1 MNRPVPHWLSCG
13 FRPFFLFGA
22 LAMAL
27 GVLAWLPM
35 LTGAWM
41 PPTAFA
47 PRDWHVHFLLF
58 GALMAIVAGF
68 ALTAVGH
75 WTGRSPVAG
84 RALGGL
90 LALWLAGR
98 VAVTVSA
105 AIGPLAAALV
115 DLAFPLTLVA
125 VFAREVTAAGNLK
138 NLPIVAMVG
147 LFGIA
152 DAAFH
157 WEAAATGLAAYSTR
171 AGVAILLL
179 LVIVI
184 GGRIIPTFTRN
195 WLGARRLGPPPPG
208 FGRFD
213 ALAVIASAAALIAW
227 AAAPEADASGVAL
240 LAAGFV
246 NALRLARWRGL
257 ATRAE
262 PLLAVLHLGYATV
275 PLGFALLGW
284 ALLDPAA
291 IEPTAALHVWL
302 VGTFGSMTL
311 AVMTRASRG
320 HSGRRLIADRIDV
333 ALYALVFLGAAAR
346 VAAPFAE
353 GGIQLALDVAG
364 GLWILAF
371 LGFAA
376 RYAPILLGPP
386 AEA

>member
-1 MNRPVPHWLSCG
+1 MSRPVPHWLSCG

-75 WTGRSPVAG
+75 WTGRPPVAG
-84 RALGGL
+84 RTLGAL

-115 DLAFPLTLVA
+115 DLAFPAALVA
-125 VFAREVTAAGNLK
+125 VFAREVAAAGNLK
-138 NLPIVAMVG
+138 NLPIVGMVG
-147 LFGIA
+147 LFGLA

-157 WEAAATGLAAYSTR
+157 WEAAAEGLAAASTR
-171 AGVAILLL
+171 AGVAILLM

-195 WLGARRLGPPPPG
+195 WLGARRLGPPPPS

-213 ALAVIASAAALIAW
+213 ALAVAISAIALAAW
-227 AAAPEADASGVAL
+227 AAAPGTPAAAVAL
-240 LAAGFV
+240 LAAGFA
-246 NALRLARWRGL
+246 NAVRLARWRGL
-257 ATRAE
+257 ATFGE

-275 PLGFALLGW
+275 PLGFAALGW

-291 IEPTAALHVWL
+291 LDPTAALHVWL

-320 HSGRRLIADRIDV
+320 HSGRRLAADGIDV
-333 ALYALVFLGAAAR
+333 TLYALVFAGTAAR
-346 VAAPFAE
+346 VAAPFAD
-353 GGIQLALDVAG
+353 GAMQAALDAAG
-364 GLWILAF
+364 GFWILAF

-386 AEA
+386 VDA

>member
-1 MNRPVPHWLSCG
+1 MTRPVPHWLSCG
-13 FRPFFLFGA
+13 FRPFFFVGA

-35 LTGAWM
+35 LTGVWQ

-47 PRDWHVHFLLF
+47 PRDWHVHSLLF

-75 WTGRSPVAG
+75 WTGRPPVAG
-84 RALGGL
+84 RTLLAL
-90 LALWLAGR
+90 LALWGAGR

-105 AIGPLAAALV
+105 AVGALPAALV
-115 DLAFPLTLVA
+115 DLAFPLALVA
-125 VFAREVTAAGNLK
+125 VFAREVTAAGNLR
-138 NLPIVAMVG
+138 NLPIVGMVG
-147 LFGIA
+147 LFGAA

-157 WEAAATGLAAYSTR
+157 WEAASSGLAVHATR

-195 WLGARRLGPPPPG
+195 WMGARRLGPPPPAS
-208 FGRFD
+208 GRYD
-213 ALAVIASAAALIAW
+213 VLTLAVSAAALAAW
-227 AAAPEADASGVAL
+227 TAAPEGPAALAL
-240 LAAGFV
+240 LAAGAL
-246 NALRLARWRGL
+246 NAVRLARWRGL
-257 ATRAE
+257 ATLSE

-275 PLGFALLGW
+275 PLGFAALGW
-284 ALLDPAA
+284 ALLDPTALD
-291 IEPTAALHVWL
+291 PVAALHVWL

-320 HSGRRLIADRIDV
+320 HSGRRLAADRVDV
-333 ALYALVFLGAAAR
+333 ALYALVFLGAASR
-346 VAAPFAE
+346 VAAPFADD
-353 GGIQLALDVAG
+353 GMRLALDVAG
-364 GLWILAF
+364 GLWVLAF

-386 AEA
+386 VRET